1 MKTTIVLILALGILG
16 SSGLPLRSQE
26 NPKPAE
32 ESLLKIVSDN
42 PTYNPEGRRDPF
54 KNLLQGADVRD
65 KSSPGGIRQ
74 MSIDEIVLTG
84 IVKSGQQL
92 TAIVSGPQGF
102 PYFIKAGEKFADGY
116 VLSITDFQVVF
127 RKTNER
133 GVPLMRSK
141 DIIKEINPE
150 ER

>member
-1 MKTTIVLILALGILG
+1 MKKTIVLILALGILG
-16 SSGLPLRSQE
+16 SSGFLLRSQE
-26 NPKPAE
+26 KQKPAE
-32 ESLLKIVSDN
+32 ESLLKIVSDS

-54 KNLLQGADVRD
+54 KNLLQGAEVRD
-65 KSSPGGIRQ
+65 KTPGGIRQ

-102 PYFIKAGEKFADGY
+102 PYFIKTGEKFADGY
-116 VLSITDFQVVF
+116 VLSITDSQVVF

>member
-1 MKTTIVLILALGILG
+1 MKKTIVLILALGILG
-16 SSGLPLRSQE
+16 SSGFLLRSQE
-26 NPKPAE
+26 KQKPAE
-32 ESLLKIVSDN
+32 ESLLKIISDN

-54 KNLLQGADVRD
+54 KNLLQGAEVRD
-65 KSSPGGIRQ
+65 KTPGGIRQ

-84 IVKSGQQL
+84 IVKSGQQI

-116 VLSITDFQVVF
+116 VLSITDSQVVF

>member
-1 MKTTIVLILALGILG
+1 MKKTIVLILAFGILG
-16 SSGLPLRSQE
+16 SGGFLLRSQE
-26 NPKPAE
+26 KQTPAE
-32 ESLLKIVSDN
+32 ESLLKIVSNN

-54 KNLLQGADVRD
+54 KNLLQGAEIRD
-65 KSSPGGIRQ
+65 KTPGGIRQ
-74 MSIDEIVLTG
+74 MAIDEIVLTG

-102 PYFIKAGEKFADGY
+102 PYFIKTGEKLADGY
-116 VLSITDFQVVF
+116 VLSITDSQVVF